1 MQQLKYKISIIDKN
15 QQVVIADDAGE
26 EYGTIERSVLRN
38 CDKRNTY
45 QFVDTDGEKVVIGMK
60 KRRFRDL
67 NVASYIVQSDNY
79 EFKLKERPGTNLL
92 YFKVEGKFDSK
103 SITLD
108 EDWSGNLEVY
118 FHGSHVL
125 TVIEDPVTLETRITL
140 GKKFSVKSFPFII
153 GVLMFFMFKAY
164 KRENWHI
171 ERAL

>member
-1 MQQLKYKISIIDKN
+1 MQQLKYDITIIDKKQN
-15 QQVVIADDAGE
+15 VVISDDAGE
-26 EYGTIERSVLRN
+26 EYGTIMRSVLRN
-38 CDKRNTY
+38 CDKRHTY
-45 QFVDTDGEKVVIGMK
+45 QFVDPGGDKVVIGMK

-92 YFKVEGKFDSK
+92 YFKVGGKFDNK
-103 SITLD
+103 HITLD
-108 EDWSGNLEVY
+108 EDWQGNLEVY

-125 TVIEDPVTLETRITL
+125 TVIEDPVTSETRINL
-140 GKKFSVKSFPFII
+140 SGKFNTKSFPFII

-164 KRENWHI
+164 KREDWYI

>member
-1 MQQLKYKISIIDKN
+1 MQQLKYEISIMNKK

-26 EYGTIERSVLRN
+26 EYGRIERSVLRN
-38 CDKRNTY
+38 CDRRNTY
-45 QFVDTDGEKVVIGMK
+45 QFVDPGGQKVVVGMK

-67 NVASYIVQSDNY
+67 NVASYIVQSENY

-92 YFKVEGKFDSK
+92 YFKVEGKYDNK
-103 SITLD
+103 HITLD
-108 EDWSGNLEVY
+108 EDWKGNLEVY
-118 FHGSHVL
+118 FHGSHVM
-125 TVIEDPVTLETRITL
+125 TVIEDPVTGETQITL
-140 GKKFSVKSFPFII
+140 GEKFNTKSLAFVI